1 LLETGE
7 NNMKSPILW
16 LSIATVAF
24 GGSSI
29 YLWQRL
35 DQERTRSAEIERK
48 AADLGARLAQ
58 LEKTR
63 TPFAER
69 HMASSGNYSSGQF
82 GTGGPSAPPPPPP
95 PGDNASAAKSEEQP
109 VWTMRQPDRS
119 PAFQKMMRSQIR
131 ANNKRV
137 YADVGTKLGLDK
149 ETTNKLIDLLT
160 DQQLPNFD
168 APRDANDPSTNWPR
182 YIEDRQR
189 QNQAQVADLI
199 GADKAM
205 ALQDYQQSLPARMEV
220 DMLARQLEGYDAALN
235 PDQRTRLIDAY
246 VEERKRVP
254 MPQGYEGIDPEAY
267 QKSIN
272 AWQDDYNRRTS
283 EEAARILNG
292 EQLNAFNEMQQWQK
306 EMRDNMANVQPAP
319 GSVARMRR
327 GMAGGNAVMF
337 STVGVLS
344 AAGSVAVEVPAPA
357 PEQKKP

>member
-1 LLETGE
+1 
-7 NNMKSPILW
+7 MKAPILG
-16 LSIATVAF
+16 LAIASVAF

-58 LEKTR
+58 LERTR

-69 HMASSGNYSSGQF
+69 RMASSGNYISGQF
-82 GTGGPSAPPPPPP
+82 GTGGPSAAPPPPA
-95 PGDNASAAKSEEQP
+95 PGDNPPSTKSEEQP
-109 VWTMRQPDRS
+109 VWTVRQADRS
-119 PAFQKMMRSQIR
+119 PAFQKMMRAQVR

-168 APRDANDPSTNWPR
+168 APRDADDPSGTDWPR

-220 DMLARQLEGYDAALN
+220 DMLAQQLQGYDAALN

-254 MPQGYEGIDPEAY
+254 MPQGYEGMDPEAY

-283 EEAARILNG
+283 EEAARILNS
-292 EQLNAFNEMQQWQK
+292 EQLTAFNEMQQWQK
-306 EMRDNMANVQPAP
+306 EMRDNMANAP
-319 GSVARMRR
+319 PMPGAVARMHR
-327 GMAGGNAVMF
+327 GMTGNAVTY

-344 AAGSVAVEVPAPA
+344 AAGSVAVAVPAPA